1 VSMLTRARS
10 LGRHRGKTPAQLR
23 DALCAA
29 EDETFRLTAA
39 LDQLGA
45 ERNTLERQ
53 LDKAGIDYAGA
64 LEDLRAAKQT
74 IRHLDAI
81 VLLRDR
87 EIDRLNDRGRVS
99 YLAEAA
105 ATKTQPIPVL
115 PLGQAPFA
123 STDPAHIPAIT
134 TT

>member
-1 VSMLTRARS
+1 MITRARS
-10 LGRHRGKTPAQLR
+10 LGKHRGKTPAQLR
-23 DALCAA
+23 DELIAA
-29 EDETFRLTAA
+29 EDHALRLTAA

-45 ERNTLERQ
+45 ANTTLERQ
-53 LDKAGIDYAGA
+53 LDKAGIDYSGA

-87 EIDRLNDRGRVS
+87 EIDRLNDKGRVG

-115 PLGQAPFA
+115 PLSQAPFA
-123 STDPAHIPAIT
+123 ATDPAQIPAIQAT
-134 TT
+134 